1 MGTGGGRKTSEEA
14 ITISREKMR
23 RAQVPGGGKER
34 RSSKGV
40 RGNNKGTWD
49 SVGSGKGS
57 LEEDL
62 QISKS
67 DNWVEVTFFLWYRD
81 SVSKEM
87 EMSSLLDMSS
97 LTCLGCGTAEWR
109 HLKGHVVL
117 ELQTYI

>member
-1 MGTGGGRKTSEEA
+1 MGGTGGGRKTSKEA
-14 ITISREKMR
+14 ITTSREEMR
-23 RAQVPGGGKER
+23 RAQVPGGGEKS

-40 RGNNKGTWD
+40 RGSNKGTWD
-49 SVGSGKGS
+49 SVGRGKGS
-57 LEEDL
+57 IEQDL

-87 EMSSLLDMSS
+87 EPSSLLGMSS

-109 HLKGHVVL
+109 HLKGS
-117 ELQTYI
+117 